1 MVNFIKLTSLED
13 VTELLW
19 SDGPESLLIAG
30 GTDILVRERPYVEKH
45 ILVDISQ
52 VEELK
57 KVALDKQGTLSVGAG
72 LTHQEI
78 ADHPVIRRRAHLLQL
93 ACGCIGSVQIRNRGT
108 LGGNLGNA
116 SPAGDSIPALAC
128 LDARVVVVGRGRRR
142 EFEVLSFVTGPGQTA
157 LQVDE
162 LIKSVHIPRRT
173 GRSVAFFKKAGQR
186 RGMCCSKAS
195 VALLA
200 RRHANKSLSDV
211 RVALGAVAPT
221 VIRAPE
227 AERVLEGRVLTPAVI
242 REAAQACS
250 RVVNPIDDIRSS
262 AEYRRK
268 AVGAL
273 LTEGLLEIRDH
284 MQRLKKK
291 SSKRRGRHT
300 ASRRRRR

>member
-13 VTELLW
+13 VTELMW

-30 GTDILVRERPYVEKH
+30 GTDILVRQRPFVDKH

-52 VEELK
+52 VAELK
-57 KVALDKQGTLSVGAG
+57 KVTVGEKGMFSVGAG

-78 ADHPVIRRRAHLLQL
+78 VDHPVIRRRARLLQL
-93 ACGCIGSVQIRNRGT
+93 ACGCIGSIQIRNRGT

-128 LDARVVVVGRGRRR
+128 LDARVLVVARSRRR
-142 EFEVLSFVTGPGQTA
+142 EFDVLSFFPGPGQTA

-162 LIKSVHIPRRT
+162 VIESVRIPGRK
-173 GRSVAFFKKAGQR
+173 GRSAAFFKKAGQR

-200 RRHANKSLSDV
+200 RRHSPGSLSDV

-221 VIRAPE
+221 VLRAPE
-227 AERVLEGRVLTPAVI
+227 AEQLLEGRRLTSAVI
-242 REAAQACS
+242 REAAEACS
-250 RVVNPIDDIRSS
+250 RAVSPIDDIRSS
-262 AEYRRK
+262 ADYRRQV
-268 AVGAL
+268 VGAL
-273 LTEGLLEIRDH
+273 LTEGLFEIADH
-284 MQRLKKK
+284 MKRLKKK
-291 SSKRRGRHT
+291 
-300 ASRRRRR
+300 RRRRRR

>member
-30 GTDILVRERPYVEKH
+30 GTDILVREKPFLDMR

-52 VEELK
+52 VDELK
-57 KVALDKQGTLSVGAG
+57 RVAEGEGGALSVGAG

-78 ADHPVIRRRAHLLQL
+78 VDHPVIRRRARLLQL
-93 ACGCIGSVQIRNRGT
+93 ACGSVGSFQIRNRGT

-116 SPAGDSIPALAC
+116 SPAGDSIPALVC
-128 LDARVVVVGRGRRR
+128 LDARVELVARSRRR
-142 EFEVLSFVTGPGQTA
+142 NVDALSFFTGPGENARQI
-157 LQVDE
+157 DE
-162 LIKSVHIPRRT
+162 VIESVEIPRRK

-200 RRHANKSLSDV
+200 RRHTAGHLSGV

-221 VIRAPE
+221 VIRATE
-227 AERVLEGRVLTPAVI
+227 AEEILEGRSLKPAVI
-242 REAAQACS
+242 RQAAEACCKAV
-250 RVVNPIDDIRSS
+250 RPIDDIRST
-262 AEYRRK
+262 ADYRRQV
-268 AVGAL
+268 VGAL
-273 LTEGLLEIRDH
+273 LTEGLFEIYDH
-284 MQRLKKK
+284 MRKLKK
-291 SSKRRGRHT
+291 
-300 ASRRRRR
+300 RRRRKPKPRRRR